1 MKRFFSG
8 VYILFLVLALAGTT
22 NASVF
27 SLVGDKDGFGIPGA
41 PAVPSDGSTFTGIGG
56 TWFTDYRDAGDL
68 ATAPFTD
75 VYDNTLNLLGS
86 GALVSPISYTHTY
99 TIDGTPLS
107 AMLYIQ
113 EAAMSDARGPWD
125 VSFDGN
131 SIGSIGVFDASEDPI
146 RLLSFSVPIGLLTG
160 ADIITLTYLDPDPL
174 SNQDGFAINFS
185 ELDVTTSAVPE
196 PSTMLLLGAGLAGV
210 GLFRKR
216 FRS

>member
-1 MKRFFSG
+1 
-8 VYILFLVLALAGTT
+8 
-22 NASVF
+22 
-27 SLVGDKDGFGIPGA
+27 
-41 PAVPSDGSTFTGIGG
+41 
-56 TWFTDYRDAGDL
+56 
-68 ATAPFTD
+68 
-75 VYDNTLNLLGS
+75 
-86 GALVSPISYTHTY
+86 
-99 TIDGTPLS
+99 
-107 AMLYIQ
+107 MLYIQ